1 MPLVHIPAL
10 LLPLTAGV
18 REQQISGNTIRELIE
33 QLDKLYPGIRE
44 RLLDGNHLR
53 SGLSVFVDGL
63 VRREGLDFEVSA
75 NSEVHFI
82 PAVAGGLDLLSQ
94 APTMNQ
100 TSLSKALKNGAPNN
114 SRARSTSSFLPKSSQ
129 RALSAR

>member
-10 LLPLTAGV
+10 LLPVTAGV
-18 REQQISGNTIRELIE
+18 REQQISGSTIREVIE
-33 QLDKLYPGIRE
+33 ELNKLHPGISE

-75 NSEVHFI
+75 DSEVHFI
-82 PAVAGGLDLLSQ
+82 PAVAGGSELLSQ
-94 APTMNQ
+94 AGP
-100 TSLSKALKNGAPNN
+100 
-114 SRARSTSSFLPKSSQ
+114 
-129 RALSAR
+129 